1 MPEAGNEAQ
10 CFYEN
15 LVDIGLEAEMVSR
28 CVLLK
33 KEGRNRELLLL
44 LQDSRRDLLTRIHGD
59 QKRLDCLDY
68 LLNRM
73 NQKGGKGP

>member
-15 LVDIGLEAEMVSR
+15 LTDIGLEAEVISR

-44 LQDSRRDLLTRIHGD
+44 LQDSRRDLLAHIHGD

-68 LLNRM
+68 LLNWLNR
-73 NQKGGKGP
+73 KGGKGS

>member
-44 LQDSRRDLLTRIHGD
+44 LQNSRRDLLTRIHGD

-68 LLNRM
+68 LLNRL

>member
-15 LVDIGLEAEMVSR
+15 LVDIGLEAEVVSR

-44 LQDSRRDLLTRIHGD
+44 LQDSRRDLLTHIHGD

-68 LLNRM
+68 LLNRL

>member
-15 LVDIGLEAEMVSR
+15 LVDIGLEAETVSR

-44 LQDSRRDLLTRIHGD
+44 LQNSRRDLLTRIHGD

-68 LLNRM
+68 LLNRL